1 MRISPARREALLEL
15 LAAASVEGRAEH
27 VEAVE
32 RLRSGSPLRA
42 DLGALQCLAA
52 DWLMYY
58 GFGDDWEP
66 NEFGL
71 AMEDLID
78 ILAPWHWGYY
88 D

>member
-1 MRISPARREALLEL
+1 
-15 LAAASVEGRAEH
+15 
-27 VEAVE
+27 
-32 RLRSGSPLRA
+32 
-42 DLGALQCLAA
+42 
-52 DWLMYY
+52 MYY

-78 ILAPWHWGYY
+78 ILAPWHWGY